1 MKGGALYLG
10 ITCSVLSPF
19 CPFLVLGS
27 SPFISEGEEDK
38 RLIMFLNKDLG
49 ANNIGSFGLQG
60 PSGCFLLSKGIFFS
74 VKKKYK
80 PVHKSRLA
88 HTSK

>member
-27 SPFISEGEEDK
+27 SPFVSEGEEDK

-49 ANNIGSFGLQG
+49 ANNIGSLDCTGHLVAF
-60 PSGCFLLSKGIFFS
+60 SSAKEFFFQL
-74 VKKKYK
+74 KKKIQA
-80 PVHKSRLA
+80 S
-88 HTSK
+88 S